1 MATMRPV
8 HPGRILK
15 RELAARKL
23 SETQVAKSLRVRS
36 ERLAE
41 ILSGRRNITPS
52 IARRLACF
60 FGNESLFWMN
70 LQRRYDL
77 RASRS

>member
-70 LQRRYDL
+70 LQRRYVL

>member
-52 IARRLACF
+52 IARRLASF